1 MENAVFV
8 AATQALNVMLDTMK
22 QETGTAHVDDIKAAL
37 QFLNEVVDRCDGDLL
52 KGYAVWAEVCNVA
65 WERTSTGRQD

>member
-22 QETGTAHVDDIKAAL
+22 QETGTAHVDDIKAPL
-37 QFLNEVVDRCDGDLL
+37 HHL
-52 KGYAVWAEVCNVA
+52 
-65 WERTSTGRQD
+65 